1 MWHRFN
7 EFPPR
12 SLNQDCDVFIGNK
25 CMLCMYYSTILPRSA
40 IHIRPII
47 PLHCS
52 SGLVILKSFGFTHNY
67 VKIGIWKHEGFG
79 GSTRLWHDIRVS
91 RGYRSRGHRGQ
102 LHELSCTALESFQ
115 SSSLL
120 TPKMSINGLQVE
132 ASCQVVVYGVGYSFR
147 KLIVQAGTQVFRVV
161 RLVV

>member
-1 MWHRFN
+1 MRGLGDQQGCDMTF
-7 EFPPR
+7 EFR
-12 SLNQDCDVFIGNK
+12 GVIG
-25 CMLCMYYSTILPRSA
+25 
-40 IHIRPII
+40 
-47 PLHCS
+47 S
-52 SGLVILKSFGFTHNY
+52 S
-67 VKIGIWKHEGFG
+67 
-79 GSTRLWHDIRVS
+79 
-91 RGYRSRGHRGQ
+91 Q

-147 KLIVQAGTQVFRVV
+147 KLIVQAGTQVFRVL